1 MKYDY
6 IIVGQG
12 IAGTLLTHFLIK
24 NGQRILVIDNVYLT
38 STTKVAAGIVNPI
51 TGRRYV
57 KSWMFETLL
66 AFAEETYRELSE
78 SLNITC
84 FEQRNIVRV
93 LFNNKEENDYY
104 ARSGEVGYSRFML
117 ENPAMTEYENVL
129 NPVFSIGEVTDSGKV
144 NLGKIIAAFRQQLET
159 NNQILTE
166 QFDFEQLTYDENQVS
181 YKNITAKRIVFCEGI
196 KGTENP
202 FFNYLP
208 FNGAKGQVLIIR
220 IPNFQPQKIFK
231 HRIFF
236 VPLEKDIFWVGAT
249 NENDYENN
257 LPTEKGRINLEKK
270 LQKILKV
277 PYEIIEHQAAIR
289 PNVKDRRPFIGQHP
303 KIDNVYIFNGLG
315 TKGSSLAP
323 YFANHFVEHLLHQ
336 KPLMKEVNIHRYN
349 KELN

>member
-24 NGQRILVIDNVYLT
+24 NGQQVLVIDNGYLT
-38 STTKVAAGIVNPI
+38 SSSKVAAGIVNPI

-66 AFAEETYRELSE
+66 SFAQETYQELSE
-78 SLNITC
+78 SLNINC
-84 FEQRNIVRV
+84 FEERNIVRV

-104 ARSGEVGYSRFML
+104 ARSGEVGYSKFML
-117 ENPAMTEYENVL
+117 ETPDNTEYESII
-129 NPVFSIGEVTDSGKV
+129 NPIFSIGEVTHSGKV
-144 NLGKIIAAFRQQLET
+144 NLGLIMSAYRKQLEN
-159 NNQILTE
+159 NNQILSE
-166 QFDFEQLTYDENQVS
+166 QFDFQQLTLNNDQVN
-181 YKNITAKRIVFCEGI
+181 YKNITAKHIIFCEGI

-202 FFNYLP
+202 FFSYLP
-208 FNGAKGQVLIIR
+208 FNGAKGQVLIVR
-220 IPNFQPQKIFK
+220 IPNFKPQKIFK

-236 VPLEKDIFWVGAT
+236 VPLEDDLFWVGAT
-249 NENDYENN
+249 NENEYSDN

-270 LQKILKV
+270 LSKIINI
-277 PYEIIEHQAAIR
+277 PYEIIDHQAAIR

-303 KIDNVYIFNGLG
+303 KFNNMLIFNGLG

-323 YFANHFVEHLLHQ
+323 YFANHFVEHLLHE
-336 KPLMKEVNIHRYN
+336 KPLMKEVNIKRY
-349 KELN
+349 KIES